1 VLEQAHEVGA
11 TGPGGVYDTREA
23 AVASRKNA

>member
-11 TGPGGVYDTREA
+11 TGPGGVYDAREA
-23 AVASRKNA
+23 ADR

>member
-23 AVASRKNA
+23 ADR

>member
-11 TGPGGVYDTREA
+11 TGPGGIYDTREA
-23 AVASRKNA
+23 ADR